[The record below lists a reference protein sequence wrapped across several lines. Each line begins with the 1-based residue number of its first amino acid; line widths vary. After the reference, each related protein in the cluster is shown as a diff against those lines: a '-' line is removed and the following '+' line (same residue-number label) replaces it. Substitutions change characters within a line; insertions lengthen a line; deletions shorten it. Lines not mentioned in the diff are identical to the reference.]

1 MLGIQAQFFD
11 YYLQGKKDGMPD
23 VPHVRL
29 ELRKTRDE
37 FIVKQFSQWPL
48 EGTQYLPLY
57 LNAPNNSLA
66 TNTPRVMSQTQYD
79 SERGKATYDFRFDRD
94 TWIAGN
100 MSLKLWMSADS
111 GTDIDVFVG
120 IRKFDKD
127 GQEVYFYG
135 FGGQPND
142 IVTRGWLRM
151 SQRELDEDRS
161 TIDRPMLKHTSM
173 QKIKPGD
180 VVSATVE
187 ILPSATVFEAGS
199 RLQLVIQ
206 GTELVRDKM
215 LVHGA
220 SVNRG
225 IDRIYT
231 GGGTASQLL
240 VPVIQPR

>member
-1 MLGIQAQFFD
+1 MAKPKLRVVANRPAPATV
-11 YYLQGKKDGMPD
+11 GK
-23 VPHVRL
+23 R
-29 ELRKTRDE
+29 
-37 FIVKQFSQWPL
+37 I
-48 EGTQYLPLY
+48 
-57 LNAPNNSLA
+57 
-66 TNTPRVMSQTQYD
+66 
-79 SERGKATYDFRFDRD
+79 RFDRD

-100 MSLKLWMSADS
+100 MSLKLWLSADTAS
-111 GTDIDVFVG
+111 DIDVFVG
-120 IRKFDKD
+120 VRKFDKD

-142 IVTRGWLRM
+142 IVTRGWLRI

-206 GTELVRDKM
+206 GTDLVRDKM

-220 SVNRG
+220 TVNRG
-225 IDRIYT
+225 ITRIYT